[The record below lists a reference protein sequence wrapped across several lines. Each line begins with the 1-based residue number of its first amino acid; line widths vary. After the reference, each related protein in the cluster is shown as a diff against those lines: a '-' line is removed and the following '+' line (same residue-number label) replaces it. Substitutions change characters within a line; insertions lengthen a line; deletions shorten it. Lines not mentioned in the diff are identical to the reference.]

1 MPPRAC
7 RRMRL
12 FVSPLRLVVLCTLL
26 LGVTGPSLP
35 AQELSPLTASANGL
49 LVDKSCHPRGQVQS
63 ENGRYWC
70 RFRVAAAGDEV
81 RQLVDFALYEDER
94 LLWGMSAVAPGSD
107 LYISNAGL
115 VAFVVHDR
123 HWAGEIALLFYS
135 QDGHR
140 LMSLACK
147 GASLF
152 GFSAQGNL
160 FGVCSAAGLQVVAP
174 AAGQVTTL
182 EAALQFDFSEDE
194 TLVALANPGHVA
206 VKKGPT
212 TLFEAPTGLA
222 SPRAVRVSRRDSL
235 VAVIDRQ
242 VLRAFSLA
250 TGRCLFAD
258 TLRGTATFRDLR
270 IVEGKIVAG
279 IQVREQGAL
288 RGVVRVLDAAGR
300 VVREEYGERLV
311 PPQGGA
317 RQAVPKS
324 TGDGIPWPFAPFDSM
339 RTVWNYYEQHMG
351 YDSSSY
357 LHQGLDLITSIREP
371 VYAVEPGIVKCVLTL
386 GGSAYWRLAIAPQQV
401 AEPSVG
407 WLYAHL
413 IKESIACAPGDTV
426 ALHQYLGQIVR
437 WGDDWGHIHFV
448 QIQDSG
454 LVWRY
459 DDGEWGICGNPLLS
473 LRPNTD
479 TIRPQILDVFP
490 ESKFGICLNE
500 SSVYLRPDSV
510 YGAVDFVVRVVDLIG
525 DSLYE
530 LPAFEVFYWIVS
542 VDRGDLVVCR
552 RLAQRLNHAYPFY
565 GPAHYEEYATLI
577 YKRDAV
583 LPPPAWGP
591 RTRAFFHL
599 LTNSDG
605 DDQLDLSEHQL
616 AFVTTE
622 VPDGRYRIHVLARD
636 LANSVRD
643 SMDFTVANFPTRI
656 ERPAVPQE
664 LALALEEPCP
674 NPFNASTRVT
684 YTIPREGEVELAVFD
699 VAGRQVKR
707 LVGGRHGPG
716 RFSAL
721 FDAKELTSGMYFL
734 VLRLGGQSVRKKCVL
749 VR

>member
-1 MPPRAC
+1 
-7 RRMRL
+7 
-12 FVSPLRLVVLCTLL
+12 
-26 LGVTGPSLP
+26 
-35 AQELSPLTASANGL
+35 
-49 LVDKSCHPRGQVQS
+49 
-63 ENGRYWC
+63 
-70 RFRVAAAGDEV
+70 VAAAGDEV
-81 RQLVDFALYEDER
+81 RQLVDFCLYEEER
-94 LLWGMSAVAPGSD
+94 QLWKMSVAPGSD
-107 LYISNAGL
+107 LYISNAGV

-123 HWAGEIALLFYS
+123 HWAGETALVFYS
-135 QDGHR
+135 RDGRR
-140 LMSLACK
+140 LMSLASK

-174 AAGQVTTL
+174 AADQVTTL
-182 EAALQFDFSEDE
+182 EPALQFDFSGDE
-194 TLVALANPGHVA
+194 TLVALANPGRVV
-206 VKKGPT
+206 VKKGQA
-212 TLFEAPTGLA
+212 TLFEAATGLA
-222 SPRAVRVSRRDSL
+222 SPRAVRVSSRDSL
-235 VAVIDRQ
+235 VVVIDRQ
-242 VLRAFSLA
+242 MLRAFSLA
-250 TGRCLFAD
+250 TGQCLFAD
-258 TLRGTATFRDLR
+258 TLTGTAAFRDLR
-270 IVEGKIVAG
+270 IAEGKIVAG
-279 IQVREQGAL
+279 IQVPDKGAL
-288 RGVVRVLDAAGR
+288 QGVLRVLDVAGR
-300 VVREEYGERLV
+300 VVHEEYGERLV
-311 PPQGGA
+311 LPQEGGTQRGLRKGA
-317 RQAVPKS
+317 D
-324 TGDGIPWPFAPFDSM
+324 DGIPWPFAPFDSM

-357 LHQGLDLITSIREP
+357 LHQGLDLSTAIGEP

-386 GGSAYWRLAIAPQQV
+386 GGPAYWRLAIAPQQV

-459 DDGEWGICGNPLLS
+459 DDGEWGIVGNPLLS

-479 TIRPQILDVFP
+479 TIPPRILEVFP
-490 ESKFGICLNE
+490 DSKFGICLNE

-510 YGAVDFVVRVVDLIG
+510 YGAVDFIVRVVDDIG
-525 DSLYE
+525 DGLYE
-530 LPAFEVFYWIVS
+530 LPAFELFYWIVS
-542 VDRGDLVVCR
+542 LERGDLVVRR

-565 GPAHYEEYATLI
+565 GSSHYEEYATLI
-577 YKRDAV
+577 YKRDKV
-583 LPPPAWGP
+583 LPPPEWSP
-591 RTRAFFHL
+591 HTRAFFHL

-636 LANSVRD
+636 LTNSVRD
-643 SMDFTVANFPTRI
+643 SMDFRVMNFPTRAGRAALP
-656 ERPAVPQE
+656 EH
-664 LALALEEPCP
+664 LALALEGPFP
-674 NPFNASTRVT
+674 NPFNSSTRVS
-684 YTIPREGEVELAVFD
+684 YRIPTGGEAELAVFD

-707 LVGGRHGPG
+707 LAGSWHRPG

-734 VLRLGGQSVRKKCVL
+734 VLRLGRQSVRKKCVL